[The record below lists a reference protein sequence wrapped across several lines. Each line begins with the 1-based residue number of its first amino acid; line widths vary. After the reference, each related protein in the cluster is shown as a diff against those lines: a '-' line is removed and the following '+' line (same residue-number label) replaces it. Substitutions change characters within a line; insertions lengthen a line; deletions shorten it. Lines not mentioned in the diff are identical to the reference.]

1 MIKLWEG
8 GDSTVGNLIEEGKDI
23 LENYD
28 EKKSIDIKQWVAQ
41 AALYIDSTF
50 ESTIL
55 GKINFN
61 DITKENTESL
71 FTLVIAKSEKEKS
84 DEQNF
89 SGQQI
94 YD

>member
-8 GDSTVGNLIEEGKDI
+8 GDSAVGNLVEEGKDI

-55 GKINFN
+55 EKINLN